1 MRRKLEKMA
10 AKTGASKKDTSALW
24 KLGFAGVCALAVAV
38 IAGCSGR
45 QTKKEPPPQ
54 HPAQAQAAQDEAVKQ
69 AQEIKIS
76 TSTNRW
82 ENYPAGTRYH
92 TVSVRDF
99 AA

>member
-1 MRRKLEKMA
+1 MRKKLELMA

-24 KLGFAGVCALAVAV
+24 KFGFAGICALAVAV
-38 IAGCSGR
+38 IAGCAGR
-45 QTKKEPPPQ
+45 QAKKEQPPQ
-54 HPAQAQAAQDEAVKQ
+54 QPPQAQAGQDEAVKQ

-92 TVSVRDF
+92 TVSIRDF